1 MDAALQAMGITLQG
15 TDRTFISFWLRCAA
29 DNGSFSL
36 LPWHFLCEVRVDRG
50 VDPYNVEPGGA
61 AGASTPAPAQGFRWP
76 GAFFRKVKVIGF
88 DVNED
93 MIDL

>member
-1 MDAALQAMGITLQG
+1 M
-15 TDRTFISFWLRCAA
+15 
-29 DNGSFSL
+29 
-36 LPWHFLCEVRVDRG
+36 RVDRG

-61 AGASTPAPAQGFRWP
+61 AGASTPAPAQGFLWP
-76 GAFFRKVKVIGF
+76 GAFFSKVNVIGF